1 MGVMVVSV
9 LDSLCQLLDM
19 DEEERLGLTDTW
31 PLRIGHVRRNETV
44 TILAGMLDSLSG
56 ADCVA
61 EAHKH

>member
-9 LDSLCQLLDM
+9 LDSLCQLLDI
-19 DEEERLGLTDTW
+19 DGERLGLTDTW